1 MCDDITS
8 AVHCNDIMAHCLYY
22 ILIES
27 IVSGECYKLK
37 SVDEGDFKVIDR
49 TCLAPATLHLKVD
62 APVVLLVNVTNEIV
76 NGLLGNVIYVPTDT
90 VCVLFTSLKK
100 TVPV

>member
-27 IVSGECYKLK
+27 IFSGECYKLK
-37 SVDEGDFKVIDR
+37 SVDEGDFKVINR
-49 TCLAPATLHLKVD
+49 TCLAPAKSRCSSGSGEYD
-62 APVVLLVNVTNEIV
+62 
-76 NGLLGNVIYVPTDT
+76 
-90 VCVLFTSLKK
+90 K
-100 TVPV
+100 